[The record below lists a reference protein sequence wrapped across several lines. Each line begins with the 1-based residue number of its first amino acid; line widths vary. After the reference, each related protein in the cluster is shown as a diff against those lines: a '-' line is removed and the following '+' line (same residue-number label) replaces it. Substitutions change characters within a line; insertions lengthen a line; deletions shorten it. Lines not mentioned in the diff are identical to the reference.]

1 MTSRHFRLLL
11 VLSVSLTVFALLTP
25 RALASTAGSRPAS
38 SPFAVGV
45 ADMNAHRWAAAEQQ
59 FRLAI
64 ARKDHL
70 ERAYA
75 GLGTAAAWLKDN
87 KTAFFAFKKAVALDA
102 HDLEAQQGLA
112 QSAIAIRDF
121 YDAYHAYGQLVR
133 AAPKNPYF
141 LYETAYSALYAA
153 DSHAAV
159 SYATRY
165 IKLAPYD
172 WRGYHLRF
180 LAYGNLLMHKQ
191 QVQDASKVVQLRP
204 HDPSAYSDLGIA
216 LANDQQYK
224 KSIKVLTTAIK
235 MDPKNAVYYMNRG
248 ISESL
253 NGQENLA
260 LQDLKVARSLTHDAK
275 VRKQIDALI
284 HYLQRRAHG

>member
-1 MTSRHFRLLL
+1 MLAGFSQ
-11 VLSVSLTVFALLTP
+11 S
-25 RALASTAGSRPAS
+25 ALASPTGARPAS
-38 SPFAVGV
+38 SPFAAGV
-45 ADMNAHRWAAAEQQ
+45 AAMNAHKWAEAEKQ

-64 ARKDHL
+64 SRKDHL

-75 GLGTAAAWLKDN
+75 GLGTAATWLNDYR
-87 KTAFFAFKKAVALDA
+87 TAFFAFKKAVALDS

-112 QSAIAIRDF
+112 QAATQIKDF
-121 YDAYHAYGQLVR
+121 YDAYHAYVEMVK
-133 AAPKNPYF
+133 AFPKNPY
-141 LYETAYSALYAA
+141 YVYQTAYSALYAA

-159 SYATRY
+159 SYATTY
-165 IKLAPYD
+165 IKLAPTD

-180 LAYGNLLMHKQ
+180 LAYGNLLKHKE

-204 HDPSAYSDLGIA
+204 HDPTAYNDLGIA

-224 KSIKVLTTAIK
+224 KSISVLTNAIRL
-235 MDPKNAVYYMNRG
+235 DPKYALAYMNRG

-253 NGQENLA
+253 NGQEKLA
-260 LQDLKVARSLTHDAK
+260 IQDLDVARSLTHDTK
-275 VRKQIDALI
+275 LQKQINALI